1 MTNPNSNPE
10 SESQL
15 SKAELEHAKA
25 TLEAKGAYEGR
36 SLPERVTMTL
46 HVARCINMGGVAL
59 VMSNGQLE
67 KVYEPGDEGQPNE
80 AG

>member
-1 MTNPNSNPE
+1 MTNPNRNPG

-15 SKAELEHAKA
+15 SKTELEQAKA
-25 TLEAKGAYEGR
+25 ALEANGAYEGH

-46 HVARCINMGGVAL
+46 HVARAINMGGVAL

-67 KVYEPGDEGQPNE
+67 KVYEPGDEGT
-80 AG
+80 GG